1 MYMDQQSPASPSEDQ
16 GSPKRPKTTFIPPED
31 RKNSRFGIASFILS
45 IVTLLG
51 YILLGALGT
60 TMIEPYMTENGPL
73 LEPTQETLEA
83 MTTLAAVFI
92 IVMII
97 NITGLVLGVVGCFS
111 KTRKRAV
118 AVIAT
123 IVNGVVIITIG
134 ALFLFVLNA

>member
-1 MYMDQQSPASPSEDQ
+1 MDQQSPASPSEDQ

-97 NITGLVLGVVGCFS
+97 NITGLVLGVVGCLS

>member
-1 MYMDQQSPASPSEDQ
+1 MYMDQQAPASPSEDQ

-92 IVMII
+92 IVMLI
-97 NITGLVLGVVGCFS
+97 NITGLALGVVGCFS

>member
-1 MYMDQQSPASPSEDQ
+1 MDQQPPSSPSEDQ

-60 TMIEPYMTENGPL
+60 TMIEPYMTENGPI

-92 IVMII
+92 LVMAI
-97 NITGLVLGVVGCFS
+97 NIVGLVLGIVGCFS
-111 KTRKRAV
+111 KTRKRVV

-134 ALFLFVLNA
+134 ALFLFVLSA

>member
-1 MYMDQQSPASPSEDQ
+1 
-16 GSPKRPKTTFIPPED
+16 
-31 RKNSRFGIASFILS
+31 
-45 IVTLLG
+45 
-51 YILLGALGT
+51 
-60 TMIEPYMTENGPL
+60 MTENGPL

>member
-1 MYMDQQSPASPSEDQ
+1 MDQQSSSSPSEEQ
-16 GSPKRPKTTFIPPED
+16 ASPKRPKTTFIPPED
-31 RKNSRFGIASFILS
+31 RKHSRFGIASFTLS

-73 LEPTQETLEA
+73 LEPNQETLEA

-92 IVMII
+92 LVMII
-97 NITGLVLGVVGCFS
+97 NIIGLALGIVGCFS

-123 IVNGVVIITIG
+123 IVNSIVIVTIA
-134 ALFLFVLNA
+134 ALFFFVLNA

>member
-1 MYMDQQSPASPSEDQ
+1 MDQQSPVSPSEDQ

-97 NITGLVLGVVGCFS
+97 NITGLVLGVVGCLS